1 MHWMEEAKFTR
12 WGKPGWMALLKGKR
26 VNLSI
31 IEKSDLPLL
40 KEWYND
46 LEVAGA
52 YERITQNRLGD
63 IEKWYDDSVAKN
75 GQWFFIEK
83 KDGTKVGHI
92 TQSQTGGQMGVRI
105 GYVVIPKEQRKGYAN
120 DAVQVMVDYLFLSKS
135 IVRIQAETDPDNKAS
150 NKVLIKAG
158 FKKEGVMRK
167 AFLCRGD
174 WRDAMLYSILREEWK
189 KPKILL

>member
-1 MHWMEEAKFTR
+1 MEEAKFTR

-167 AFLCRGD
+167 AFLYRGD

-189 KPKILL
+189 EPKILL